1 MMRRSRKLA
10 AVAVVLI
17 PLLAGGFL
25 MQSRTRDGSVLLDQV
40 LSLVS
45 ERFVDTLPQGAMYE
59 KAARGLVRELNDPY
73 TELLSPKELTQFQRR
88 TGGRYGGLGM
98 SIDLRDQT
106 IVVITVFPHTP
117 AERGGVREG
126 DRIIAVDTAS
136 TRGWSTQKA
145 SDVLTG
151 TPGTK
156 VRVKFGRPGVAQPIE
171 GEFTRA
177 IIHVPAVPYGITFG
191 TVGYVPLQSFNE
203 NAASELEDAVRSV
216 MSRGAKGIILDLRR
230 NPGGILEQSL
240 TVSNLFLKPGLE
252 IASVRS
258 RNGET
263 QSYVARGQPALP
275 NVPMIVLTDE
285 GSASASEIVAGAL
298 QDHDRAVIVGQT
310 TFGKGLVQSVFNLD
324 GGYALKLTTAKWFTP
339 SGRSIQRERKFVDGQ
354 FVEDTTRDTLETE
367 ASKKARPA
375 YKSDA
380 GRPVYGGG
388 GVAPDVIVQ
397 DDTLTTAEQQLFKAL
412 SSKFADFSPVLQDY
426 ALELSRQVPRD
437 FQSQPAWRDEL
448 RRRLE
453 ARGVKIDPQQWET
466 GGRWVGQQLERYV
479 ARFAAGDSAAKR
491 RELQFDAPL
500 RRAIDMMNKGQTQK
514 DLFTLASVKPLNDA
528 KPSKNQNA
536 TAPDR
541 VRIIPAR
548 PPK

>member
-1 MMRRSRKLA
+1 MRRPRKLA

-25 MQSRTRDGSVLLDQV
+25 LQTRTHDGSVLLDQV

-73 TELLSPKELTQFQRR
+73 TELLSPKELTQFTRR

-98 SIDLRDQT
+98 QIEPRDQQ
-106 IVVITVFPHTP
+106 IVVSRVFPHTP
-117 AERGGVREG
+117 AERAGVREG
-126 DRIIAVDTAS
+126 DRIIQVDTMS
-136 TRGWSTQKA
+136 TRGWSTQQA

-156 VRVKFGRPGVAQPIE
+156 VKVKFSRPGVAQPIE

-177 IIHVPAVPYGITFG
+177 IIHVPAVPYGINFG
-191 TVGYVPLQSFNE
+191 AVGYVPLQSFNE
-203 NAASELEDAVRSV
+203 NAASELEDEIRSV
-216 MSRGAKGIILDLRR
+216 VSRGAKGVILDLRR
-230 NPGGILEQSL
+230 DPGGILEQSL
-240 TVSNLFLKPGLE
+240 NVSNLFLRSGLE
-252 IASVRS
+252 IASVRA

-275 NVPMIVLTDE
+275 TVPLIVLTDE
-285 GSASASEIVAGAL
+285 GTASASEIVAGAL

-310 TFGKGLVQSVFNLD
+310 SFGKGLVQSVFNLD

-354 FVEDTTRDTLETE
+354 FVEDTTRDTLETDV
-367 ASKKARPA
+367 SKKARPA
-375 YKSDA
+375 FKSDA
-380 GRPVYGGG
+380 GRLVYGGG
-388 GVAPDVIVQ
+388 GVTPDVIVQ

-412 SSKFADFSPVLQDY
+412 SPKFPDFSFALQDY
-426 ALELSRQVPRD
+426 ALELSRQVPKD
-437 FQSQPAWRDEL
+437 FVPQPAWRDEL
-448 RRRLE
+448 RRRIE
-453 ARGVKIDPQQWET
+453 SRGVKVDPQQWEA
-466 GGRWVGQQLERYV
+466 GGRWVSQQLERFV

-500 RRAIDMMNKGQTQK
+500 RKAIDMMNKGQTQK
-514 DLFTLASVKPLNDA
+514 DLFTLAQLKPINDA
-528 KPSKNQNA
+528 KPAANQNA
-536 TAPDR
+536 ATSPR
-541 VRIIPAR
+541 VQVR
-548 PPK
+548 PPR

>member
-1 MMRRSRKLA
+1 MRRPRKLA
-10 AVAVVLI
+10 AVAVILI

-25 MQSRTRDGSVLLDQV
+25 LQSRAGRDGTVLLDQV

-45 ERFVDTLPQGAMYE
+45 ERFVDTLPPGAVYE

-73 TELLSPKELTQFQRR
+73 TDLQSPKEHKTFTTR

-98 SIDLRDQT
+98 QIEPRDQQ
-106 IVVITVFPHTP
+106 IVVSRVFPHTP
-117 AERGGVREG
+117 AERNGVREG
-126 DRIIAVDTAS
+126 DRIIQVDTAS
-136 TRGWSTQKA
+136 TRGWSTQQA
-145 SDVLTG
+145 SEILTG

-156 VRVKFGRPGVAQPIE
+156 VRVKFSRPGVAQPIDM
-171 GEFTRA
+171 EFTRA
-177 IIHVPAVPYGITFG
+177 IIHVPAVPYAITFG

-203 NAASELEDAVRSV
+203 NAASELEDAIRSL
-216 MSRGAKGIILDLRR
+216 SSKGAKGVIVDLRR

-275 NVPMIVLTDE
+275 NVPLIVLTDE

-310 TFGKGLVQSVFNLD
+310 SFGKGLVQSVFNLD

-354 FVEDTTRDTLETE
+354 FVEDTTRDTLETD
-367 ASKKARPA
+367 ASKKSRPA
-375 YKSDA
+375 FKSDA

-388 GVAPDVIVQ
+388 GVTPDVIVQ
-397 DDTLTTAEQQLFKAL
+397 DDTLSTPEQQLIKAL
-412 SSKFADFSPVLQDY
+412 SPKASEFSTALQDY
-426 ALELSRQVPRD
+426 ALELSRQVPKD
-437 FQSQPAWRDEL
+437 FQPQPTWNDEL
-448 RRRLE
+448 RRRIE
-453 ARGVKIDPQQWET
+453 ARGVKVDPQQWQS
-466 GGRWVGQQLERYV
+466 GSRWVGQQLERFVSRY
-479 ARFAAGDSAAKR
+479 AAGDSSMKR

-500 RRAIDMMNKGQTQK
+500 RKAIDMMNKGQTQK
-514 DLFTLASVKPLNDA
+514 DLFTLAQLPMKPLNDA
-528 KPSKNQNA
+528 KPAKNQAA
-536 TAPDR
+536 TA
-541 VRIIPAR
+541 R
-548 PPK
+548 PERQPR

>member
-1 MMRRSRKLA
+1 MRRPRKLA

-25 MQSRTRDGSVLLDQV
+25 LQTRARDGSVLLDQV

-73 TELLSPKELTQFQRR
+73 TELLSPKELKQFGTR
-88 TGGRYGGLGM
+88 TSGRYGGLGM
-98 SIDLRDQT
+98 QIEPRDKE
-106 IVVITVFPHTP
+106 IVVSRVFPHTP
-117 AERGGVREG
+117 AERAGVREG
-126 DRIIAVDTAS
+126 DRIIQVDTMS
-136 TRGWSTQKA
+136 TRGWSTQQA

-171 GEFTRA
+171 GEFVRA

-203 NAASELEDAVRSV
+203 NAASELEDEIRSV
-216 MSRGAKGIILDLRR
+216 VARGAKGVILDLRR
-230 NPGGILEQSL
+230 NPGGILDQSL
-240 TVSNLFLKPGLE
+240 TVSNLFLRSGLE
-252 IASVRS
+252 IASVRA

-275 NVPMIVLTDE
+275 NVPLIVLTDE

-310 TFGKGLVQSVFNLD
+310 SFGKGLVQSVFNLD

-354 FVEDTTRDTLETE
+354 FVEDTTRDSLETD
-367 ASKKARPA
+367 ASKKARPV

-388 GVAPDVIVQ
+388 GVTPDVIVQ

-412 SSKFADFSPVLQDY
+412 SPKFPDFSVVLQDY
-426 ALELSRQVPRD
+426 ALELSRQVPKD
-437 FQSQPAWRDEL
+437 FVPQPAWREEL
-448 RRRLE
+448 RRRIE
-453 ARGVKIDPQQWET
+453 ARGVKVDPQQWEA
-466 GGRWVGQQLERYV
+466 GGRWVGQQLERFV
-479 ARFAAGDSAAKR
+479 ARYVAGDSAAKR

-514 DLFTLASVKPLNDA
+514 DLGPIHWIQRLPGRLRLARCPDSSIHVLRAA
-528 KPSKNQNA
+528 K
-536 TAPDR
+536 R
-541 VRIIPAR
+541 
-548 PPK
+548 